1 MKQKL
6 IILLMILLLTS
17 FVSAAPISFTGDT
30 PVEDSTSSTFI
41 VNTTIGESSDS
52 FSFVNIDNDVSL
64 WLTGES
70 NAGVPVDNS
79 GYNYT
84 FTQYN
89 GGAVTT
95 SEGRFDDALNFSD
108 TTNNRFLITNT
119 SDDFDRLLPGT
130 GSYTWSAWIKS
141 SDDVSQDFMDTAS
154 IDSSRMLMRLKTGGN
169 LQVYMYS
176 NVLCSV
182 TYAGSDLYNGE
193 WNHMVVV
200 LDRDDDYLKLYVNGV
215 KNYYNLDMSPCQDFS
230 DAFTS
235 IMFSTLT
242 NHFNGSIDEWMMFKR
257 ALNQNEILSLYNAS
271 SHGLNNDYTDTAQ
284 TLGEIEFTAT
294 NIENDT
300 SYDSVSRNFTFSNVI
315 TTLISPLENTMVV
328 DELVVNV
335 SSVENASCYAVFEG
349 ETLPMTN
356 DSSGYFTATKDI
368 SLLDDGNYN
377 VFINCSVD
385 NLFETE
391 NITFIKSDHL
401 IYYVDKENS
410 VCSDYYTALQS
421 TNINTPFCTISKG
434 LQSVASPGDEVK
446 ILDGIY
452 NTTGI
457 HSVYIPIH
465 GTAEKPIIIS
475 GESNTVRTILD
486 GSNHTDNMIA
496 ADYRDYVTYRYF
508 NLTQAYND
516 GMNVHGDTDIAGY
529 NVKGIV
535 FENITAYKN
544 GRNGEGVY
552 VNAAGDGVSFHE
564 YTSGVGRH
572 LDLIQNYKAG
582 ITDIGGTRTNYSDL
596 YVEGAQDLGIWLIML
611 TASYGHD
618 YAYHYLEN
626 VVVENSPSCLFADV
640 TTDFVNLR
648 CTNNGLGLF
657 KNNSQIEIAYKPTT
671 VDGLVIENT
680 PVSQDAVY
688 VHTNGTFEAING
700 VIDGNITVDTGG
712 NVSFINVSTGPITVI
727 DGELTKQWIYEILPV
742 NEYGYPVDAVITI
755 TDNSS
760 IEQIKVGDVYYLTE
774 LENVDGTETTYTYT
788 IEAEYDGEIIEQE
801 ITSITDNRVVTI
813 LFDNSLIETT
823 GGIINVKET
832 SYIAFGLIAVM
843 LLASIAMGFIVM
855 IKDGADTGTLMTLG
869 ILAIGVS
876 VILIV
881 GFIIMN
887 SVAIGIIAGI

>member
-52 FSFVNIDNDVSL
+52 FSFVNINNDVSL

-79 GYNYT
+79 GHNYT
-84 FTQYN
+84 FTQYD
-89 GGAVTT
+89 GGASTT
-95 SEGRFDDALNFSD
+95 PDGHFGSALTFSD
-108 TTNNRFLITNT
+108 VTHNRVAIKNT
-119 SDDFDRLLPGT
+119 SDGYENLLPGT
-130 GSYTWSAWIKS
+130 GSYTWVAWLKS
-141 SDDVSQDFMDTAS
+141 TDNTSQDFLDTQEVDDQRVLFRLRAGGYMQ
-154 IDSSRMLMRLKTGGN
+154 IYMRSTN
-169 LQVYMYS
+169 
-176 NVLCSV
+176 LCSV
-182 TYAGSDLYNGE
+182 TYNALNLYDGE
-193 WNHMVVV
+193 WNHIAMV
-200 LDRDDDYLKLYVNGV
+200 LDRGDNYFKVYVNGI
-215 KNYYNLDMSPCQDFS
+215 KHPYNLDMSDCTDFS
-230 DAFTS
+230 AFSSVYIT
-235 IMFSTLT
+235 TLA
-242 NHFNGSIDEWMMFKR
+242 NYFNGSMDEIMLFKR

-271 SHGLNNDYTDTAQ
+271 SYGLNNDYTESVQ
-284 TLGEIEFTAT
+284 ILGDIEFTAT
-294 NIENDT
+294 NVENDT

-315 TTLISPLENTMVV
+315 TNLITPLENTMVV
-328 DELVVNV
+328 DELVINI
-335 SSVENASCYAVFEG
+335 SAVENASCYTVFNG
-349 ETLPMTN
+349 ETLTLIN
-356 DSSGYFTATKDI
+356 DSANYFSATKDI
-368 SLLDDGNYN
+368 SLLDDGNHN

-410 VCSDYYTALQS
+410 VCSNYYTALQS
-421 TNINTPFCTISKG
+421 TNINTPFCTIYQG
-434 LQSVASPGDEVK
+434 LETVASPGDEVK
-446 ILDGIY
+446 ILDGLY

-457 HSVYIPIH
+457 YSSKIPIN

-475 GESNTVRTILD
+475 GESNTVRTVID
-486 GSNHTDNMIA
+486 GSAYTSEMITA
-496 ADYRDYVTYRYF
+496 NFRDYITYRYF
-508 NLTQAYND
+508 NLTQGYND
-516 GMNVHGDTDIAGY
+516 AINIHGSSNISEY
-529 NVKGIV
+529 NVKGLI

-544 GRNGEGVY
+544 GRNGDGHY
-552 VNAAGDGVSFHE
+552 ATAAGDGVSFHE

-572 LDLIQNYKAG
+572 LDLIQNYKSG
-582 ITDIGGTRTNYSDL
+582 LTDVGGTRTNYSDL
-596 YVEGAQDLGIWLIML
+596 YVEGAEDLGIWFVVL
-611 TASYGHD
+611 SESVYDHD

-626 VVVENSPSCLFADV
+626 VVVENSPSCLFTEV
-640 TTDFVNLR
+640 TTDFENFR

-657 KNNSQIEIAYKPTT
+657 KNNSQIEITYRPTT

-823 GGIINVKET
+823 DGVLNVKST

-843 LLASIAMGFIVM
+843 LLAAIAMTFIVM

-887 SVAIGIIAGI
+887 SVAIGIIAGV